1 MIACPNAA
9 APSRDV
15 LRTALRC
22 AILSFALSACS
33 TDAPTVPSLE
43 DGPFPPAAVSSDVQ
57 SVDGLTVGN
66 RLMSA
71 GEYELALRAFFRAG
85 AEQGMTAEVLS
96 SIGSANLQLGRLDQ
110 SERQLRQAVEA
121 DTAFVPAW
129 NNLGVVLMEKGDYG
143 EASRVFQ
150 TAFALDS
157 GNSDEIRNNLTLALA
172 KTEELRYGQVS
183 ENNEFDLIWKGN
195 GSYMLVAP

>member
-1 MIACPNAA
+1 MIACPNAVDRNRGG
-9 APSRDV
+9 PRV
-15 LRTALRC
+15 LLRC
-22 AILSFALSACS
+22 AVASFALAACS
-33 TDAPTVPSLE
+33 ADAPTDASLKN
-43 DGPFPPAAVSSDVQ
+43 GPFPPSAVSTDVQ

-110 SERQLRQAVEA
+110 SEQQLRQAVETDA
-121 DTAFVPAW
+121 AFVPAW
-129 NNLGVVLMEKGDYG
+129 NNLGVVLMEKGEYG

-157 GNSDEIRNNLTLALA
+157 GNSDEIRNNMTLALA
-172 KTEELRYGQVS
+172 KTEQSRYGGTS
-183 ENNEFDLIWKGN
+183 ENNEFDLIWQGN
-195 GSYMLVAP
+195 GSYMLVSP

>member
-1 MIACPNAA
+1 MIACPNAVDRNRGG
-9 APSRDV
+9 PGV
-15 LRTALRC
+15 LLRC
-22 AILSFALSACS
+22 AVASFALAACS
-33 TDAPTVPSLE
+33 ADAPTDASLE
-43 DGPFPPAAVSSDVQ
+43 NGPFPPSAVSTDVQ

-110 SERQLRQAVEA
+110 SEQQLRQAVETDA
-121 DTAFVPAW
+121 AFVPAW
-129 NNLGVVLMEKGDYG
+129 NNLGVVLMEKGEYG

-157 GNSDEIRNNLTLALA
+157 GNSDEIRNNMTLALA
-172 KTEELRYGQVS
+172 KTEQSRYGGTS
-183 ENNEFDLIWKGN
+183 ENNEFDLIWQGN
-195 GSYMLVAP
+195 GSYMLVSP